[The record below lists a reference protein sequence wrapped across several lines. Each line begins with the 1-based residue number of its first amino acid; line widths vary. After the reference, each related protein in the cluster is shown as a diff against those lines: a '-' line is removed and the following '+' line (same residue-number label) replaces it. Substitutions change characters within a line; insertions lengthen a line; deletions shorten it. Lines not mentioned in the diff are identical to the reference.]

1 MSLAAEI
8 ASLTPSALIELFEL
22 DLVPLGG
29 PLLRFHAGTNSLGGA
44 VIWQGNEYTPFPINA
59 SGFEVTGRGQIPR
72 PTLAVSNV
80 LGVVTGLVLD
90 YRDMLGA
97 KITRKRTL
105 ARYLDAVNF
114 PGGVNPEADPDAHL
128 PDEVYTIDRKS
139 SENKVTVQ
147 FELAAA
153 FDVAGVQLPRRQI
166 IQNSCSWLYRSADC
180 GYVPGPLFNLND
192 EPVTNPA
199 DDRCGK
205 RLTSCKL
212 RFGANNPLPF
222 GSFPGA
228 GLVR

>member
-1 MSLAAEI
+1 VSLNVEI
-8 ASLTPSALIELFEL
+8 ASLTPSALIELFVL
-22 DLVPLGG
+22 DLTQIGG
-29 PLLRFHAGTNSLGGA
+29 DLLRFHAGTNQLGQP
-44 VIWQGNEYTPFPINA
+44 VVWQGNTYTPFPVTA
-59 SGFEVTGRGQIPR
+59 SGFEFTGRGPIPR
-72 PTLAVSNV
+72 PQLIVSNV

-90 YRDMLGA
+90 FNDMLGA

-114 PGGVNPEADPDAHL
+114 PAGNPTADPDAHL

-139 SENKVTVQ
+139 SENKVAVQ

-153 FDVAGVQLPRRQI
+153 FDVAGVLLPRRQI
-166 IQNSCSWLYRSADC
+166 IQNVCQWVYRGAEC
-180 GYVPGPLFNLND
+180 GYVPGATYNAKD
-192 EPVTNPA
+192 EPVSNPA
-199 DDRCGK
+199 LDQCGK

-212 RFGANNPLPF
+212 RFGSNNPLPF